1 MDLTTSPGKPVALI
15 LCADP
20 VRTAALAGRANAEGF
35 TAVTGDAAENGAG
48 ALIRVQPRVLV
59 IDVDHPAAEATN
71 LVFEIARGLGT
82 TVIIAGRGMEAIE
95 QPLLAL
101 GGNLPLPL
109 SPHPHPSPLPSW
121 ADAT

>member
-35 TAVTGDAAENGAG
+35 TAVIGDAAENGAG

-82 TVIIAGRGMEAIE
+82 TVVIAGRGMEAIE

-101 GGNLPLPL
+101 GAAVPPAPPR
-109 SPHPHPSPLPSW
+109 SEHAAPLPS
-121 ADAT
+121 